1 MLPPPGFHIR
11 ATVETL
17 SPIELHTMATT
28 TQTIAVEGKALL
40 PIPVE
45 TDTPLSG
52 PKKPAGYD
60 PEDPT
65 TNLNVIPKFANKL
78 DERKWAK
85 EQMVAIF
92 RVFAKQGFADGFN
105 GHISLRG

>member
-1 MLPPPGFHIR
+1 
-11 ATVETL
+11 
-17 SPIELHTMATT
+17 MAM
-28 TQTIAVEGKALL
+28 EGKALL
-40 PIPVE
+40 PIPIEAEV
-45 TDTPLSG
+45 PSSSA
-52 PKKPAGYD
+52 KKPTGYD

-65 TNLNVIPKFANKL
+65 TNLNVIPTFTNKV